1 MPLGAADPTVPAHD
15 ARLSMP
21 TAARRLGALAALLL
35 ALATVMGALE
45 SHLLRAHLSS
55 ERAAILQT
63 AVQYQFL
70 QSLGLLALSALLAR
84 LPSRLL
90 RFAAGLLGVGIVLFS
105 GSLYLLV
112 AGAPRF
118 VGVLT
123 PLGGL
128 GLIGGWLLAAIALL
142 RGVVRPLP

>member
-1 MPLGAADPTVPAHD
+1 MPLGAADPTVPAPDTRHS
-15 ARLSMP
+15 AP
-21 TAARRLGALAALLL
+21 TAARRLGALAAVLL

-45 SHLLRAHLSS
+45 SHLLRGRLSAG
-55 ERAAILQT
+55 RDAILQT
-63 AVQYQFL
+63 AVQCQFF

-84 LPSRLL
+84 VDSRLL
-90 RFAAGLLGVGIVLFS
+90 RLAAGLLGAGIVLFS

-112 AGAPRF
+112 GGAPRW

-128 GLIGGWLLAAIALL
+128 ALIVGWVLAASALW
-142 RGVVRPLP
+142 RGAARPVQ

>member
-15 ARLSMP
+15 ARLP
-21 TAARRLGALAALLL
+21 VPAGALRLGALAALLL

-45 SHLLRAHLSS
+45 SHLLRGRLSA
-55 ERAAILQT
+55 ERDAILQT
-63 AVQYQFL
+63 AVQYQFF
-70 QSLGLLALSALLAR
+70 QSLGLLALCACLVR
-84 LPSRLL
+84 LGSPWL
-90 RFAAGLLGVGIVLFS
+90 RWAAGLLSVGIVLFS

-118 VGVLT
+118 VGAVT

-128 GLIGGWLLAAIALL
+128 ALIAGWLLAASALL
-142 RGVVRPLP
+142 RGAARRLQ